1 MMRGKEG
8 GIEIRKEKK
17 RTKEKKWRKT
27 KQNPRDK
34 FLKKEGKLKRQ
45 TRKKGKIQ
53 SGVAY
58 DTVTTKKNTLLWKI
72 CKTKQKRLAS

>member
-1 MMRGKEG
+1 MKEN
-8 GIEIRKEKK
+8 EI
-17 RTKEKKWRKT
+17 KT
-27 KQNPRDK
+27 KK
-34 FLKKEGKLKRQ
+34 SFLKKEGKPKRQ

-58 DTVTTKKNTLLWKI
+58 DPMTTKKNTLLWKI